1 MDLTENEQKVINI
14 LSNHNVGSDIW
25 IPISDVI
32 GLFDMDINE
41 LEIILYSLQIKRLIR
56 LNIDGVN
63 MPKITTE
70 EKIQK
75 KLSKRK
81 SAALRSMDE
90 ALENAVEN
98 EEYED
103 AAKLRDW
110 LIIGNDSDGNTD
122 ELVNK
127 LLEDINKSE

>member
-1 MDLTENEQKVINI
+1 MNLTENEQKVIDI
-14 LSNHNVGSDIW
+14 LTNHNSGSGIW
-25 IPISDVI
+25 IPISDVM
-32 GLFDMDINE
+32 GLFNMDINE
-41 LEIILYSLQIKRLIR
+41 LEIILYSLQLRGLIR
-56 LNIDGVN
+56 LNFDGVN

-81 SAALRSMDE
+81 NTALRSMGE

-110 LIIGNDSDGNTD
+110 LVIGNDSNTDTD
-122 ELVNK
+122 ELINK
-127 LLEDINKSE
+127 LLEDIDNQD